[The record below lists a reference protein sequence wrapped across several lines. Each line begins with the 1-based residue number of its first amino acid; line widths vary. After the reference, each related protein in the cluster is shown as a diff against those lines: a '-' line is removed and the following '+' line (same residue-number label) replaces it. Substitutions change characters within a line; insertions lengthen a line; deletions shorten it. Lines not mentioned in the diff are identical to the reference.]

1 MALAVAR
8 HLGPAAREIRVGDCK
23 FDVIAYDKR
32 QRLFELVE
40 CKRGSHTTTI
50 GHAFGQVA
58 TYRAVLTDRGLEFVD
73 AVSKKLSLRYIR
85 WMEAT
90 EKNRR
95 IRVAFYV
102 ALTDKACK
110 RVDFIRSVKRL
121 HPFVGIIR
129 VKPDD
134 KCRRYIRINGVKDY
148 DLAKARP
155 ATIHILYGK
164 RTSSSAKQ

>member
-23 FDVIAYDKR
+23 FDVIAYDKK

-58 TYRAVLTDRGLEFVD
+58 AYYAVVADRGFEFVN
-73 AVSKKLSLRYIR
+73 ALSKKLPLSFARL
-85 WMEAT
+85 MEAT
-90 EKNRR
+90 HGARR

-102 ALTDKACK
+102 ALTDKACR
-110 RVDFIRSVKRL
+110 RVDLIRSVKRL
-121 HPFVGIIR
+121 LPSVGIIR
-129 VKPDD
+129 VRPDG
-134 KCRRYIRINGVKDY
+134 KCRDYVRIHGVRDY

-155 ATIHILYGK
+155 TTIHILHGK
-164 RTSSSAKQ
+164 RASSSAEQ